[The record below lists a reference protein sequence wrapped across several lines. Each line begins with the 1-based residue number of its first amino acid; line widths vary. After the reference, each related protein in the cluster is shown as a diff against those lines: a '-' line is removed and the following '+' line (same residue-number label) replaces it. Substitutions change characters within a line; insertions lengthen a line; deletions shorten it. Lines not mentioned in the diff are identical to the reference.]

1 MVETTGDGF
10 HGDDGFNNV
19 KFSHT
24 PNVNQ
29 MNRKEGAHQ
38 AVLRYTRE
46 YPGNYSEYKKINGIS
61 LSRK

>member
-1 MVETTGDGF
+1 MVETTGDKF

-24 PNVNQ
+24 PDVNKI
-29 MNRKEGAHQ
+29 NRKEGAHQ

-46 YPGNYSEYKKINGIS
+46 YPGNYSE
-61 LSRK
+61 